1 MEGQRHVG
9 TGEEELRDGL
19 ALNLRLLRACVP
31 ETGLGD
37 ANEALR
43 RGSGP
48 ASRPGGEVADRP
60 ALVHRVVRVP
70 AGVRRHGPADANRL
84 QRGGHAVGRPSR
96 LDLVERAQRAR
107 HREGPRVLR
116 EGCGLDAEDDPS
128 RAAKPG
134 EPEYTVF
141 SAKGQETA
149 GATKLEDAEG
159 EEREARWV
167 PYIQVANVDAAVRS
181 AEEMAKPQAITASV
195 RIAVA

>member
-1 MEGQRHVG
+1 M
-9 TGEEELRDGL
+9 
-19 ALNLRLLRACVP
+19 
-31 ETGLGD
+31 
-37 ANEALR
+37 
-43 RGSGP
+43 
-48 ASRPGGEVADRP
+48 
-60 ALVHRVVRVP
+60 
-70 AGVRRHGPADANRL
+70 
-84 QRGGHAVGRPSR
+84 
-96 LDLVERAQRAR
+96 ERAQRAR
-107 HREGPRVLR
+107 HREGSRALR

-181 AEEMAKPQAITASV
+181 AEEMGGKIVESPYDVPKIG
-195 RIAVA
+195 RLAVVEDPEGAVFGLVTPRR